1 MNATSTAATAAP
13 VESKSFKPH
22 AALIAVQ
29 LIFGTWP
36 VVGKIAL
43 LSLPST
49 GLVTFRIVGATLAFL
64 LIRRATTGHAPI
76 KGRGDFA
83 RLALYSLLGVV
94 LNQFLFVK
102 GLELSNVINSALI
115 GSTIP
120 IFTLLVSVFL
130 GYERGSWRVAVGLLL
145 AACGVAY
152 LINPASTSFSRETN
166 IGNVILLLNS
176 MAYGAYLA
184 ISQNMIKRYGAL
196 PVITWIFIF
205 GSFITLPI
213 GGYNLAKLSLS
224 SVPLSAWIAMLYIIL
239 VPTVVAYYLNAWALG
254 RVAPSIVAI
263 YIYLQPLIA
272 FAVAPLVLGEQL
284 NSRTWLAT
292 ALIFAGLATVTLR
305 SRSRVLEEVSERP
318 EALGR

>member
-1 MNATSTAATAAP
+1 MNATTVTTAP
-13 VESKSFKPH
+13 IQSKSLKPH
-22 AALIAVQ
+22 GALIAVQ

-43 LSLPST
+43 RSLPSI

-64 LIRRATTGHAPI
+64 LIRRATNHVSI

-102 GLELSNVINSALI
+102 GLELSTVINSALI

-130 GYERGSWRVAVGLLL
+130 GYESGSWRVGVGLFL
-145 AACGVAY
+145 AACGVVY
-152 LINPASTSFSRETN
+152 LINPAEANFSRETN
-166 IGNVILLLNS
+166 IGNVILLINS
-176 MAYGAYLA
+176 MAYGAYIA
-184 ISQNMIKRYGAL
+184 ISQDMIKRYGAL
-196 PVITWIFIF
+196 TVITWIFIF
-205 GSFITLPI
+205 GSFFMLPI
-213 GGYNLAKLSLS
+213 GSYHLSKLSLS
-224 SVPLSAWIAMLYIIL
+224 SIPTSVWFAMLYIIL
-239 VPTVVAYYLNAWALG
+239 VPTVAAYYLNAWALG
-254 RVAPSIVAI
+254 RVAPSVVAI

-272 FAVAPLVLGEQL
+272 FAVAPLVLGERL
-284 NSRTWLAT
+284 NSRTWLA
-292 ALIFAGLATVTLR
+292 AGLIFAGLATVTLR

-318 EALGR
+318 EALGH

>member
-1 MNATSTAATAAP
+1 MNATATNTIAP
-13 VESKSFKPH
+13 IQSKSFKPH
-22 AALIAVQ
+22 GALIAVQ

-43 LSLPST
+43 RSLPST
-49 GLVTFRIVGATLAFL
+49 GLVTFRVVGATLAFL
-64 LIRRATTGHAPI
+64 LIRRATADVRV

-102 GLELSNVINSALI
+102 GLELSTVINSALI

-120 IFTLLVSVFL
+120 IFTLIVSVFL
-130 GYERGSWRVAVGLLL
+130 GYEGGSWRVAVGLFL
-145 AACGVAY
+145 AACGVVY
-152 LINPASTSFSRETN
+152 LINPAEASFSRETS
-166 IGNVILLLNS
+166 IGNLLLLINS

-196 PVITWIFIF
+196 TVITWIFIF

-213 GGYNLAKLSLS
+213 GGYHLSKLTWSA
-224 SVPLSAWIAMLYIIL
+224 VPMSAWMAMLYIII
-239 VPTVVAYYLNAWALG
+239 VPTVAAYYLNAWALG
-254 RVAPSIVAI
+254 RVAPSVVAI

-272 FAVAPLVLGEQL
+272 FAVAPLILGEHL
-284 NSRTWLAT
+284 NSRTGLAA
-292 ALIFAGLATVTLR
+292 ALIFAGVATVTLR
-305 SRSRVLEEVSERP
+305 SRSRVIEEVSERP
-318 EALGR
+318 EALGH

>member
-1 MNATSTAATAAP
+1 MNATTTAASAAP
-13 VESKSFKPH
+13 TESKSFKPH
-22 AALIAVQ
+22 GALLAVQ

-49 GLVTFRIVGATLAFL
+49 GLVALRVVGATLAFL
-64 LIRRATTGHAPI
+64 LIRRITGYVRI
-76 KGRGDFA
+76 KSRGDFA

-102 GLELSNVINSALI
+102 GLELSTVVNSALI

-130 GYERGSWRVAVGLLL
+130 GYESGSWRVAVGLLL
-145 AACGVAY
+145 AACGVVY
-152 LINPASTSFSRETN
+152 LINPAAASFSRTTN
-166 IGNVILLLNS
+166 IGNFILLLNS

-184 ISQNMIKRYGAL
+184 ISQSMIKRYGAL
-196 PVITWIFIF
+196 TVITWIFIF
-205 GSFITLPI
+205 GSFITLPV
-213 GGYNLAKLSLS
+213 GGYHLAKLSLS

-239 VPTVVAYYLNAWALG
+239 VPTVAAYYLNAWALG

-272 FAVAPLVLGEQL
+272 FAVAPLVLGEHL

>member
-1 MNATSTAATAAP
+1 MNAANTITAP
-13 VESKSFKPH
+13 VKAKSFKPH
-22 AALIAVQ
+22 GALIAVQ

-43 LSLPST
+43 RSLPST

-64 LIRRATTGHAPI
+64 LIRRVTGHVPI
-76 KGRGDFA
+76 KGRADFA

-102 GLELSNVINSALI
+102 GLELSTVINSALI

-130 GYERGSWRVAVGLLL
+130 GYESGSWRVAVGLFL
-145 AACGVAY
+145 AACGVVY
-152 LINPASTSFSRETN
+152 LINPAEASFSRETN
-166 IGNVILLLNS
+166 IGNFILLLNS
-176 MAYGAYLA
+176 LAYGAYIA
-184 ISQNMIKRYGAL
+184 ISQSMIKRYGAL
-196 PVITWIFIF
+196 TVITWIFIF

-213 GGYNLAKLSLS
+213 GSYHLSKLSLS
-224 SVPLSAWIAMLYIIL
+224 SVPASVWFAVLYIIL
-239 VPTVVAYYLNAWALG
+239 VPTVAAYYLNAWALG
-254 RVAPSIVAI
+254 RVAPSVVAI

-272 FAVAPLVLGEQL
+272 FAVAPLVLGESL
-284 NSRTWLAT
+284 NSRTWFAA

-318 EALGR
+318 EALGH